1 MYDFSNDLILK
12 VLNGSQSGVEVSL
25 ANGEYTLGSGADDD
39 LQFVNVNLKRG
50 HARLKISE
58 GKIEAAGGAGT
69 IVTADNSTIG
79 AGDDNWREISPLDV
93 FTIGGTAFAI
103 GAPDAQWSSLANYQ
117 YTQEI
122 KYRQEKPA
130 RGKARESQGE
140 ASLWPRFAWGGLAL
154 VVLVAF
160 IGWTTSF
167 NSTGDANTKT
177 AVKKTDYEIVRNVL
191 DSFEFG
197 KSVFLIQEAD
207 GTLFANG
214 YVAEAAERRAIR
226 NAVEK
231 TGIQARLRLWVLSSL
246 ETQIDG
252 VIEFQKIPVTYEL
265 DDTGAAT
272 FSGNVLETSKASKF
286 LDIIEEEVT
295 GLSEITSNIRTA
307 DTYFTEV
314 KKLAERSEIADN
326 VLFRL
331 DRELIEVSGI
341 VTPEKLDN
349 FVGFIQSYA
358 RRFADYI
365 PLRSYVQLVNDKGE
379 VVAEPNSKKPGEA
392 VVLGGEVSISDA
404 ASTLNLSRLKQ
415 GSFGTE
421 DVFMGFDTDS
431 LNDGQESVTNAETG
445 AETEAGADAS
455 AEINELNAVENAQPL
470 NLGVSQPAISLVGG
484 ERSFLSAAAKSL
496 IEGGASESKLT
507 ELLDNGLVNETVGN
521 ANDTEES
528 DKNVAIKELFK
539 QVSNRWDNTLALS
552 GASNVSGVAG
562 YTNVLTSDNNSDVSS
577 LQMRVEN
584 YITKK
589 TIENQFLPLV
599 LSPKANGEI
608 CWNNSRLNHT
618 NLPAVLFWLDM
629 LSISNKVSLNAFEIE
644 DQHLLLEAALS
655 PDKTREC
662 ARQISKNVSASIEKI
677 SVYLG
682 EIERNNEFISFIA
695 RATPRFTL
703 DIGGVM
709 LNGEERYIQTMDGR
723 RFNEGSAPD
732 LGSRIA
738 SVGELGILILLDDKL
753 ETVIYGQNLN
763 WKSNGDLSR
772 L

>member
-1 MYDFSNDLILK
+1 MIYIKDNFLPTELYKELINYCDDFK
-12 VLNGSQSGVEVSL
+12 
-25 ANGEYTLGSGADDD
+25 
-39 LQFVNVNLKRG
+39 
-50 HARLKISE
+50 
-58 GKIEAAGGAGT
+58 KIETISSDAEIFNTSDGIYEFRVFSFNALAQPSRTPAELTFSAIGKTAPPSDITNLTYEPISDKEIRLRWDAVPDQDVRAGGR
-69 IVTADNSTIG
+69 IHV
-79 AGDDNWREISPLDV
+79 RHSP
-93 FTIGGTAFAI
+93 
-103 GAPDAQWSSLANYQ
+103 
-117 YTQEI
+117 
-122 KYRQEKPA
+122 
-130 RGKARESQGE
+130 
-140 ASLWPRFAWGGLAL
+140 
-154 VVLVAF
+154 
-160 IGWTTSF
+160 
-167 NSTGDANTKT
+167 
-177 AVKKTDYEIVRNVL
+177 KTDG
-191 DSFEFG
+191 S
-197 KSVFLIQEAD
+197 
-207 GTLFANG
+207 AN
-214 YVAEAAERRAIR
+214 
-226 NAVEK
+226 
-231 TGIQARLRLWVLSSL
+231 
-246 ETQIDG
+246 
-252 VIEFQKIPVTYEL
+252 F
-265 DDTGAAT
+265 
-272 FSGNVLETSKASKF
+272 
-286 LDIIEEEVT
+286 
-295 GLSEITSNIRTA
+295 
-307 DTYFTEV
+307 
-314 KKLAERSEIADN
+314 
-326 VLFRL
+326 
-331 DRELIEVSGI
+331 
-341 VTPEKLDN
+341 
-349 FVGFIQSYA
+349 
-358 RRFADYI
+358 
-365 PLRSYVQLVNDKGE
+365 
-379 VVAEPNSKKPGEA
+379 
-392 VVLGGEVSISDA
+392 SDA
-404 ASTLNLSRLKQ
+404 TDL
-415 GSFGTE
+415 
-421 DVFMGFDTDS
+421 VF
-431 LNDGQESVTNAETG
+431 
-445 AETEAGADAS
+445 
-455 AEINELNAVENAQPL
+455 
-470 NLGVSQPAISLVGG
+470 
-484 ERSFLSAAAKSL
+484 
-496 IEGGASESKLT
+496 
-507 ELLDNGLVNETVGN
+507 
-521 ANDTEES
+521 
-528 DKNVAIKELFK
+528 
-539 QVSNRWDNTLALS
+539 ALS